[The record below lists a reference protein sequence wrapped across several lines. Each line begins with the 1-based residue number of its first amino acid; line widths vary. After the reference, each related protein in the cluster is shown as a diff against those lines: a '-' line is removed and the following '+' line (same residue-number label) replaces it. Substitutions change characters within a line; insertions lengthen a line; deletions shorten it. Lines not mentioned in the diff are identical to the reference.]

1 MQAGQYPRL
10 GKRLVFSHHV
20 SNLSL
25 LTTPFIQFT
34 PADMQSAIA
43 SANTPPPPPPVPN
56 ESRPTNTFNFGT
68 QAPAPPVP
76 SGSKPKGMQLG
87 SHKAIGVLPGGLGLG
102 EEEVRWDGD
111 LMDVNADADD
121 WSTYPPPSH
130 THSPNPQLSKIPLLF
145 IDAFESAAPHDEDP
159 WGAFEDP
166 APPPIPIPVTE
177 LTNASSTL
185 TLSPAARMHTQ
196 SAARPSR
203 IVALTPSTSPRSTP
217 LASPAPSSEGGPTT
231 PLHASPKVGMTK
243 EEKAAEM
250 ARRKEERKQVRSVSF
265 YRRYADEHCIRRGLH
280 S

>member
-1 MQAGQYPRL
+1 
-10 GKRLVFSHHV
+10 
-20 SNLSL
+20 
-25 LTTPFIQFT
+25 
-34 PADMQSAIA
+34 MQSAIA

-68 QAPAPPVP
+68 QTPAPPVP

-130 THSPNPQLSKIPLLF
+130 THSPNLQTHSFFSIF
-145 IDAFESAAPHDEDP
+145 IDAFESAPHDEDP

-166 APPPIPIPVTE
+166 APPPVPIPVTE
-177 LTNASSTL
+177 LTNASSSSTL
-185 TLSPAARMHTQ
+185 TLSPAARTHTQ
-196 SAARPSR
+196 PPARPSR

-217 LASPAPSSEGGPTT
+217 LASPAPSSEGGATT

-250 ARRKEERKQVRSVSF
+250 ARRKEERKQVRSVLLVCV
-265 YRRYADEHCIRRGLH
+265 RTDERCFFPEDCTVERTEESESVVGCWRVRTLSILA
-280 S
+280 